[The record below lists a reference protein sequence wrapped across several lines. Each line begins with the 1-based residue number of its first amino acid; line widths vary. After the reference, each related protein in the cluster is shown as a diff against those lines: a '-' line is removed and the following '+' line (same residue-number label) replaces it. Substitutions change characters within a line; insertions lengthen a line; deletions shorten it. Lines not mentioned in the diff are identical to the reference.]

1 MLVSHRQRFIFT
13 KTIKTAGTSIEA
25 YFEPWCVPV
34 GEPAGHEHTPQRVS
48 GAGIVGAR
56 GSLPVWPLRP
66 RWYNH
71 MPAARIRRLVGR
83 EIWNG
88 YFKFTVVRN
97 PFDRL
102 VSAFYFLA
110 AVADPGGLSNPLR
123 WLLRSERRISGPPRP
138 GRDDR
143 DTVRQFREWLPHSGW
158 VHDRGAYFID
168 GRPCVD
174 AFIRYENL
182 QAGLAEVC
190 GRVGVPCEPQRLG
203 RFKSQYRS
211 HRIPVREFYD
221 TTAMDWVRHRYG
233 WELAHF
239 GYDMP
244 DDDPA
249 A

>member
-34 GEPAGHEHTPQRVS
+34 GEPTAVEHRPQRVS
-48 GAGIVGAR
+48 SAGIVGAR
-56 GSLPVWPLRP
+56 GSLPAWPLRP

-71 MPAARIRRLVGR
+71 MPAARIRRLIGR
-83 EIWNG
+83 EIWDG

-110 AVADPGGLSNPLR
+110 AVADPRGVSNPLL
-123 WLLRSERRISGPPRP
+123 WLLRSERRIPHPPRP

-143 DTVRQFREWLPHSGW
+143 DTVRRFRDWLPHSGW
-158 VHDRGAYFID
+158 MDDRGAYLID

-174 AFIRYENL
+174 VFIRYETL

-190 GRVGVPCEPQRLG
+190 GRVGVPFEPQRLG

-211 HRIPVREFYD
+211 RRIPVREFYD
-221 TTAMDWVRHRYG
+221 AAATDWVRRRYG

-239 GYDMP
+239 GYDMS